1 MPLGPGMGEVSAME
15 AAGSRFDRWVES
27 VYRRTKSRY
36 DWLLLGI
43 TIVAIQVVLVP
54 LFIALYAAA
63 WSQDFG
69 DWPGIV
75 LAIEIG
81 AAGGTPTLL
90 WVVRVHH
97 RALIKY
103 LRGEDGVDPV
113 QVWIT
118 SVAELPQGI
127 LQAMVGYVVPI
138 LAANAYIGVGQGF
151 STTAHVATGAM
162 VVIAVLGSGAFLFL
176 FWEIALRPVVR
187 EIAPLLPDDLVL
199 REGGLSLA
207 SKLLFLLASL
217 GLFNGVAV
225 GAASTNALTRDERL
239 IVIVGTA
246 ILLSATLSGSM
257 VWMIEH
263 SFVSRIDEL
272 RRALQS
278 MSSGQEI
285 RLPPLAGDDLD
296 EVGHAFNEMAERI
309 NQHESAMQA
318 SRARIV
324 AVTDDERRRM
334 ERDLHD
340 GAQQHLALLNLQL
353 SMLERSTSDH
363 PELAAKVD
371 EMQSTLAAAL
381 AEMRDLAHGIYP
393 ASLENEGLAAAL
405 AEAAG
410 RAALPTTLEV
420 DGAGRVP
427 REIETAV
434 YFCCL
439 EALQNASKYAGDSA
453 RATITLG
460 QQNGTL
466 NFAVTDDGVGFDLKA
481 DGHGL
486 HNMQDRIGALGGEV
500 TFESEPGRGFTVRGS
515 VPVTLD

>member
-1 MPLGPGMGEVSAME
+1 MSAAESPMPVLEG
-15 AAGSRFDRWVES
+15 RFDRWVDS
-27 VYRRTKSRY
+27 VYRRTRSRY
-36 DWLLLGI
+36 HWMLIGATVLSSHLLL
-43 TIVAIQVVLVP
+43 APMFVVLLGPIWTVNV
-54 LFIALYAAA
+54 
-63 WSQDFG
+63 G
-69 DWPGIV
+69 EWPGILLIMEV
-75 LAIEIG
+75 ATLA
-81 AAGGTPTLL
+81 GTPALF
-90 WVVRVHH
+90 WVVMVHH
-97 RALIKY
+97 RTLIRH
-103 LRGEDGVDPV
+103 LRGDPDVDPV
-113 QVWIT
+113 RLWVT
-118 SVAELPQGI
+118 SVAELPQGV
-127 LQAMVGYVVPI
+127 LQGLVGYLVP
-138 LAANAYIGVGQGF
+138 LLVANAYVSARYDF
-151 STTAHVATGAM
+151 SAVALVASSLG
-162 VVIAVLGSGAFLFL
+162 VVIMMLGSGSLVYL

-187 EIAPLLPDDLVL
+187 EIAPRLPGDLVL
-199 REGGLSLA
+199 RESGLSLGR
-207 SKLLFLLASL
+207 KLLFLLVSL
-217 GLFNGVAV
+217 SLFSGIAV
-225 GAASTNALTRDERL
+225 GAASSNPSLSHDARL
-239 IVIVGTA
+239 VVTIGTA
-246 ILLSATLSGSM
+246 ILLSSTLAGGF
-257 VWMIEH
+257 VWMLEH

-278 MSSGQEI
+278 FSGGGRREI
-285 RLPPLAGDDLD
+285 TLPPLAGDDVD
-296 EVGHAFNEMAERI
+296 EVGHAFNEMVQRI
-309 NQHESAMQA
+309 NRHDSEMQA

-353 SMLERSTSDH
+353 SMLERSTSEH

-393 ASLENEGLAAAL
+393 ASLENEGLAVAL

-420 DGAGRVP
+420 DGTGRVP

-439 EALQNASKYAGDSA
+439 EALQNASKYAGEDAS
-453 RATITLG
+453 ATITLG

-466 NFAVTDDGVGFDLKA
+466 TFAVTDDGVGFDLKA

-500 TFESEPGRGFTVRGS
+500 TFESEPGRGFMVRGS
-515 VPVTLD
+515 VPLSRD